1 MVINRSLLLVRG
13 KKPYATWANSFDD
26 DGPRLNLAEH
36 RKDANAY
43 LVVDYTGTGDA
54 GELVELH
61 WEEIFEYELNAWMR
75 DPATWPSNRTLRYS
89 GSGSTWNLHHWCSIC
104 AKNRSKPD
112 LIPDNGTLQDSS

>member
-1 MVINRSLLLVRG
+1 MVINRSLLLVRV
-13 KKPYATWANSFDD
+13 KKPYASWANSFDD

-43 LVVDYTGTGDA
+43 LVVDYAGTGDA

-75 DPATWPSNRTLRYS
+75 DPSTWPSNRTLRMFRQWFDVEFAS
-89 GSGSTWNLHHWCSIC
+89 MVF
-104 AKNRSKPD
+104 D
-112 LIPDNGTLQDSS
+112 LGEEPLET